1 MQRIRLQGG
10 RNELLDGGY
19 VCRIGPE
26 RIAPLLKQPHQLR
39 CVALNYVFVRARM
52 GKAEHAIERRAVWIM
67 RSEMDVGRRELRE
80 RASVVRSR
88 SESKKGTADGRRNE
102 QNGRPAYLLQERSA

>member
-10 RNELLDGGY
+10 RNKILDGGY

-26 RIAPLLKQPHQLR
+26 RIAPLLKQPDQLR
-39 CVALNYVFVRARM
+39 CVSLDYVFVRARS
-52 GKAEHAIERRAVWIM
+52 GTGEHVIERGADWIM
-67 RSEMDVGRRELRE
+67 QNEMNVGGRDLRE

-88 SESKKGTADGRRNE
+88 SETKKGAADGRGNE

>member
-10 RNELLDGGY
+10 RNELLDSGY

-39 CVALNYVFVRARM
+39 CVALNYVFVGARS
-52 GKAEHAIERRAVWIM
+52 GKAEHVIEGRAVWIV
-67 RSEMDVGRRELRE
+67 RNEMNVGGRELRK
-80 RASVVRSR
+80 RTSVVRSLP
-88 SESKKGTADGRRNE
+88 ESKKGTADGRGNE